1 MRDFDSLSEREILAL
16 AISLEEE
23 DESGSMRISPRLFA
37 RNSRHPRPSSTGC
50 ERRNRSTG
58 AVSSNSHP
66 LLGRDHLCRIS
77 CGRQDL
83 RDQCVG
89 IRCNRSDQ
97 LLQLLGG
104 LLCSLR
110 RVLRESSALLVGESA
125 ARAHQH
131 KAPGKQ
137 ERHTLPI

>member
-1 MRDFDSLSEREILAL
+1 MRNFDSLSEREILAL

-37 RNSRHPRPSSTGC
+37 RNSRHRRPSSMEC

-58 AVSSNSHP
+58 AVSWISHP
-66 LLGRDHLCRIS
+66 LLGRDHLCRIRS
-77 CGRQDL
+77 GRQDL

-89 IRCNRSDQ
+89 VECNRSDQ
-97 LLQLLGG
+97 LLQLFGS

-110 RVLRESSALLVGESA
+110 RLLRDGGALLVGESA

-131 KAPGKQ
+131 KSPGKQ
-137 ERHTLPI
+137 ERDTLPI